1 MRAGVGTAIITPAT
15 PVRLAGYGDRHEAA
29 TTVHDDLEARV
40 LVLEAE
46 DGVRRAGLVTCDL
59 LAMSPEFADAT
70 RDAVAHVV
78 ETDREY
84 VLPSCTH
91 VHGGPS
97 TLAGSEA
104 IGWPVPDGYLDLL
117 TTRVTDAARAACA
130 MLAPVEARFAR
141 TRLPPDVAMNR
152 RGHPLTPSAA
162 VLVLDPVAVVANF
175 GIHPTVTGPSN
186 VAITTDWVGAFRRA
200 VEARRGMVTLFLQG
214 CQGDVNPSI
223 TAWDDGAPDAW
234 EPVVNE
240 FARVLG
246 RCIADA
252 AARARHVRLDLTS
265 ARSRVLRVPVGD
277 TLLAHLAGR
286 EHERSVELVEW
297 TLGDARLVAV
307 PGEGFHG
314 VEHAIRATRTDPVLI
329 AGLAPEWH
337 GYLPLPYT
345 DGYEEGLSL
354 GPDAVAQLVDALR

>member
-1 MRAGVGTAIITPAT
+1 M
-15 PVRLAGYGDRHEAA
+15 
-29 TTVHDDLEARV
+29 HDDLEARV
-40 LVLEAE
+40 LVLEAD
-46 DGVRRAGLVTCDL
+46 DGTRRACLVTCDL
-59 LAMSPEFADAT
+59 LAMSRDFSDAM
-70 RDAVAHVV
+70 RDAVARVV
-78 ETDREY
+78 GTDREY

-97 TLAGSEA
+97 TLVGSEA

-117 TTRVTDAARAACA
+117 TTRVADAARAACDTVE
-130 MLAPVEARFAR
+130 PVDARFAR

-175 GIHPTVTGPSN
+175 GIHPTVTGPTN

-200 VEARRGMVTLFLQG
+200 VEARRGMATLFLQG
-214 CQGDVNPSI
+214 CQGDVNPAV
-223 TAWDDGAPDAW
+223 TAWEDGAPAAW
-234 EPVVNE
+234 EPVVND

-246 RCIADA
+246 GCIADA
-252 AARARHVRLDLTS
+252 AARARDVRLDVTG
-265 ARSRVLRVPVGD
+265 ARSRVVRVPVGD
-277 TLLAHLAGR
+277 TLLAQLTSGAR
-286 EHERSVELVEW
+286 ERNVELVEW
-297 TLGDARLVAV
+297 TLGDAHLVAV

-314 VEHAIRATRTDPVLI
+314 VEHVIRATRADPVLI

-337 GYLPLPYT
+337 GYLPVPYS